1 MGRKKERQ
9 ESGHN
14 GDKELLKR
22 LHCNTRATPRR
33 QGCAL
38 FAPSTGPP
46 APQAPQQRNGRES
59 APRMGA
65 RQLPNGTGHSAPH
78 AQPVG
83 LHECDCDNSSHYFA
97 CRHSPPS
104 PVRTLAHMPSSLS
117 HRFPRAVPFLLVP
130 SKTISINPPRRL
142 KNNFLKNNFPHAG
155 TAGLPQESCQ
165 GTGLWVRLFHSRGL
179 AGRAG
184 ASDGSGV
191 VMTL

>member
-130 SKTISINPPRRL
+130 SKTISIPLLYRL
-142 KNNFLKNNFPHAG
+142 
-155 TAGLPQESCQ
+155 
-165 GTGLWVRLFHSRGL
+165 GLWSPKKVAKGPACGFVCFTPGGWL
-179 AGRAG
+179 AELGPQMAV
-184 ASDGSGV
+184 AS
-191 VMTL
+191 